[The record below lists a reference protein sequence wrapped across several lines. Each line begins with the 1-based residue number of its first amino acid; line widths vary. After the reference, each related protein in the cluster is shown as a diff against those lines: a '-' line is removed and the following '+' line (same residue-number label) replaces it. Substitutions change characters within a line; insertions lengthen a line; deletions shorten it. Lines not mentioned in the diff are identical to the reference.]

1 MSKYSIEDI
10 IELANDR
17 TYRKE
22 LDNFD
27 VVVEGGN
34 PGCGDIVKI
43 YLKVDDNQ
51 IVKASFIGNG
61 CTISQASA
69 NLLIYYINNKKLNEI
84 ENLGVDFIKQELGEQ
99 FYLLRPNCASLAISV
114 LKAAIKK
121 YYRIKNV

>member
-1 MSKYSIEDI
+1 
-10 IELANDR
+10 
-17 TYRKE
+17 

-51 IVKASFIGNG
+51 IVKASFIGSG
-61 CTISQASA
+61 CTISQVSA
-69 NLLIYYINNKKLNEI
+69 NLLIYHK
-84 ENLGVDFIKQELGEQ
+84 LGEQ

>member
-10 IELANDR
+10 IELANDG

-51 IVKASFIGNG
+51 IVKASFIGSG

-69 NLLIYYINNKKLNEI
+69 NLLIYHINSKKINEI
-84 ENLGVDFIKQELGEQ
+84 ENLGIDFIKQELGEQ
-99 FYLLRPNCASLAISV
+99 FYLLRPNCASLAINV